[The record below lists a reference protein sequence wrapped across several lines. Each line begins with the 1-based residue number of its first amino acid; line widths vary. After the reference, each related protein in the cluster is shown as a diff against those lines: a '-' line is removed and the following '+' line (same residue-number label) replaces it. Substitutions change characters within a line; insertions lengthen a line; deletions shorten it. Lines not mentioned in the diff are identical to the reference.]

1 VGERIELDPILPEG
15 ATSLSASDLPLAGT
29 RVTIEVDGDAVAVRG
44 LSPAPRV
51 DPPAP

>member
-1 VGERIELDPILPEG
+1 VLPEE
-15 ATSLSASDLPLAGT
+15 ATTLSVAELPLAGT